1 MTSFLRE
8 SGLLGKFIQIRRY
21 KERMQRTL
29 SLGEK
34 RRLGVHLLDFLAE
47 VSEPHHTS
55 WAGPAVEMMKRTT
68 TMMMMANSSSC
79 VSQGT

>member
-1 MTSFLRE
+1 M
-8 SGLLGKFIQIRRY
+8 
-21 KERMQRTL
+21 
-29 SLGEK
+29 SLEEK

-68 TMMMMANSSSC
+68 TNLTAPKSLLPKTKREPRPRKSLRFDSEEINNA
-79 VSQGT
+79 